1 MAVTLKDIAAR
12 VGVSIA
18 TVSRIL
24 NGRET
29 GGLIREETRQK
40 VFAVADEL
48 GYRPNLL
55 ARGLRGSHSSLI
67 GVIVRDIAD
76 PFMSAAL
83 KGIHGVAVK
92 RGYRL
97 FLGNAEQPNTA
108 IDYGAMFDQSHADGI
123 LLLGDLKEDEAAVEF
138 LSSKHRY
145 IVGMV
150 DRTTRRKFPG
160 VYTDN
165 VLGTHLA
172 LEHLWSLGHRRI
184 FCVSDGGAHDRNLR
198 AATYEQWMR
207 EHGLEDHIRVL
218 LTAQSSTAAFETG
231 QDLFSGT
238 DIPNAIFAATDR
250 MAIGLMRAAFEASI
264 SVPSQVSIVGFDDLE
279 IARFVTPPL
288 TTISQSPLKM
298 GGIAAQLLLDMVE
311 QQLDSA
317 EVQDV
322 IMTPELVVRQSTAS
336 AKLVPN
342 KQGAT

>member
-123 LLLGDLKEDEAAVEF
+123 Q
-138 LSSKHRY
+138 
-145 IVGMV
+145 I
-150 DRTTRRKFPG
+150 
-160 VYTDN
+160 
-165 VLGTHLA
+165 
-172 LEHLWSLGHRRI
+172 
-184 FCVSDGGAHDRNLR
+184 
-198 AATYEQWMR
+198 
-207 EHGLEDHIRVL
+207 
-218 LTAQSSTAAFETG
+218 
-231 QDLFSGT
+231 
-238 DIPNAIFAATDR
+238 
-250 MAIGLMRAAFEASI
+250 
-264 SVPSQVSIVGFDDLE
+264 
-279 IARFVTPPL
+279 
-288 TTISQSPLKM
+288 
-298 GGIAAQLLLDMVE
+298 
-311 QQLDSA
+311 
-317 EVQDV
+317 
-322 IMTPELVVRQSTAS
+322 
-336 AKLVPN
+336 
-342 KQGAT
+342 